1 MNNRIHLLDS
11 LTANKIAA
19 GEVVDRPSSVI
30 KELVENAIDAHAT
43 VIVIEIRDAG
53 KEYIRI
59 SDNGLGIHP
68 SDVEIAFERHATSKI
83 TQIEDLNSTLSLGF
97 RGEALASIASVSQV
111 ELITKTAEPVSGIHL
126 ELHGGKIIFKK
137 EIGCPIGTTFIVK
150 NLFYNTPARFKFLKS
165 NTSES
170 SYIIDLVSKIS
181 LAHPD
186 KSFKLINNNSIVFST
201 SGTNN
206 ILHTITSI
214 YGKELAKNMV
224 TARKE
229 ESNYFVEAYF
239 SKTDMYRGNRQQQ
252 AVFVNGRLIKS
263 KAITD
268 AIDEAYRTLLP
279 INKFPICFLYLKI
292 PPAEIDVNI
301 HPAKTEIKFSNE
313 SLVKS
318 LLISTL
324 KERLFQERLIPEIKL
339 TPKNQEELRQETFI
353 NLSPPS
359 NQENIERNGKETH
372 SSQDKNT
379 YFTNNKVAEN
389 KPSIL
394 FERNDRSNN
403 HPADKDLEKPL
414 AENTIYHPDLINIR
428 IIGQVFSS
436 YLVGD
441 DGHQMY
447 LIDQHAA
454 HEKILYTQFLKQ
466 YKEKNVYIQK
476 LLTPII
482 VELSLAEFERLQH
495 DVGIFEELGFEV
507 EPFGRNAFLIR
518 SVPLQFGEPETKS
531 FFMEAVESYN
541 EEYRLSD
548 RSSLKIEKIISM
560 ACKAA
565 VKAKNKLHEL
575 EIHALM
581 QQLAALENPYTCP
594 HGRPV
599 IISMSKL
606 EIEKKFKRT

>member
-11 LTANKIAA
+11 FTSNKIAA
-19 GEVVDRPSSVI
+19 GEVVDRPASVI
-30 KELVENAIDAHAT
+30 KELVENAIDAQAT
-43 VIVIEIRDAG
+43 MIVIEIRDAG

-59 SDNGLGIHP
+59 SDNGSGIHP

-97 RGEALASIASVSQV
+97 RGEALASIASISQV
-111 ELITKTAEPVSGIHL
+111 ELITKTEESSSGIQL
-126 ELHGGKIIFKK
+126 ELHGGKIVFKK
-137 EIGCPIGTTFIVK
+137 EIGCPTGTTVIVK
-150 NLFYNTPARFKFLKS
+150 NLFYNTPARFKFLKT
-165 NTSES
+165 NTAES
-170 SYIIDLVSKIS
+170 SYIIDLVSKIA
-181 LAHPD
+181 LAYPD
-186 KSFKLINNNSIVFST
+186 KSFKLINNNSIVFAT

-206 ILHTITSI
+206 IFHTITSI
-214 YGKELAKNMV
+214 YGKELAKNML
-224 TARKE
+224 TAHKE
-229 ESNYFVEAYF
+229 ENNYFIEAYF

-263 KAITD
+263 KIITE

-292 PPAEIDVNI
+292 PPEEIDVNI

-313 SLVKS
+313 KLAKS

-324 KERLFQERLIPEIKL
+324 KEKLFQEKLIPEIKL

-353 NLSPPS
+353 DLPTLCDKK
-359 NQENIERNGKETH
+359 NIERVCEEPLGRK
-372 SSQDKNT
+372 DKNV
-379 YFTNNKVAEN
+379 YSANNKVTEDQE
-389 KPSIL
+389 PTIPV
-394 FERNDRSNN
+394 DRSE
-403 HPADKDLEKPL
+403 HKIIEKSEKPIT
-414 AENTIYHPDLINIR
+414 EPIIYHPNLIDIQ

-441 DGHQMY
+441 DGLQMY

-454 HEKILYTQFLKQ
+454 HEKILYSQFLKQ
-466 YKEKNVYIQK
+466 YQEKKVYVQK

-482 VELSLAEFERLQH
+482 VELSPAEFEKLQN
-495 DVGIFEELGFEV
+495 DLTVFGDLGFEV

-531 FFMEAVESYN
+531 FFMEIVEIYN
-541 EEYRLSD
+541 EEYGISD
-548 RSSLKIEKIISM
+548 NRLKIEKIISM

-565 VKAKNKLHEL
+565 VKANDKLHKVEM
-575 EIHALM
+575 HALM
-581 QQLAALENPYTCP
+581 KQLAALENPYTCP

-599 IISMSKL
+599 IISMSKQ

>member
-11 LTANKIAA
+11 FTSNKIAA
-19 GEVVDRPSSVI
+19 GEVVDRPASVI
-30 KELVENAIDAHAT
+30 KELVENAIDALAT
-43 VIVIEIRDAG
+43 MIVIEVRDAG

-59 SDNGLGIHP
+59 SDNGSGIYS

-83 TQIEDLNSTLSLGF
+83 TQIEDLSSTLSLGF

-111 ELITKTAEPVSGIHL
+111 ELITKTEEAPAGIHL
-126 ELHGGKIIFKK
+126 ELHGGKVIFKK
-137 EIGCPIGTTFIVK
+137 EIGCPTGTTVIVK
-150 NLFYNTPARFKFLKS
+150 NLFYNTPARFKFLRN

-170 SYIIDLVSKIS
+170 SHIIDLVSKIA

-186 KSFKLINNNSIVFST
+186 KGFKLINNNSIVFVT

-206 ILHTITSI
+206 IFHTITSI
-214 YGKELAKNMV
+214 YGKELAKNML
-224 TARKE
+224 TAHKAE
-229 ESNYFVEAYF
+229 NNYFVEAYF

-263 KAITD
+263 KVVTE

-292 PPAEIDVNI
+292 PPEEIDVNI

-313 SLVKS
+313 KLIKS

-324 KERLFQERLIPEIKL
+324 KENLLQEKLIPEIKL

-353 NLSPPS
+353 DIPAVS
-359 NQENIERNGKETH
+359 NKKNIESVREEPLGRE
-372 SSQDKNT
+372 DKNV
-379 YFTNNKVAEN
+379 YFTNNKMTEDK
-389 KPSIL
+389 KPTIP
-394 FERNDRSNN
+394 FDRNERKAIDE
-403 HPADKDLEKPL
+403 PEKPTV
-414 AENTIYHPDLINIR
+414 ENIIYHPHLINIQ
-428 IIGQVFSS
+428 IVGQIFSS

-441 DGHQMY
+441 DGLQMY

-454 HEKILYTQFLKQ
+454 HEKILYTQLLKQ
-466 YKEKNVYIQK
+466 YKEKKVYAQK

-482 VELSLAEFERLQH
+482 VELSPAEFEKLKN
-495 DVGIFEELGFEV
+495 DLKVFEDLGFEV
-507 EPFGRNAFLIR
+507 EPFGRSAFLIR
-518 SVPLQFGEPETKS
+518 SVPLQFGEPETKN
-531 FFMEAVESYN
+531 FFMEIVEIYST
-541 EEYRLSD
+541 ESGISD
-548 RSSLKIEKIISM
+548 YHLKIEKIISM

-565 VKAKNKLHEL
+565 VKANNKLHKIEM
-575 EIHALM
+575 HALM
-581 QQLAALENPYTCP
+581 KQLAALENPYTCP

-599 IISMSKL
+599 IISMSKQ